1 MCGEGEERAD
11 LNPPLLN
18 KQHSAMNIKISFPRP
33 LDSKIKEALEEL
45 AKEEA
50 TKTLYVQDKEG
61 RVTPVADIVK
71 RDECPQ
77 ELFDNIIKR
86 LSL

>member
-1 MCGEGEERAD
+1 M
-11 LNPPLLN
+11 
-18 KQHSAMNIKISFPRP
+18 SSIKFSFPRP
-33 LDSKIKEALEEL
+33 LDSKTRVALEEL
-45 AKEEA
+45 AKESA
-50 TKTLYVQDKEG
+50 TRTLYVQDKEG

-77 ELFDNIIKR
+77 EVFDNIIKR